1 MRRITLP
8 EDTRTFQRTSPT
20 SSLLA
25 RTGEPPLP
33 AGTNL
38 VVSEPQ
44 IMVYDH
50 RDQAAVWF
58 RDRGGEYFML
68 VTETGVPE
76 LIQSVTN

>member
-8 EDTRTFQRTSPT
+8 QDTRTFQRTGPT

-25 RTGEPPLP
+25 RTGLLVP
-33 AGTNL
+33 AGRTL

-44 IMVYDH
+44 TMVYDH

-58 RDRGGEYFML
+58 RDRGEEYFL
-68 VTETGVPE
+68 IVAETGVPD
-76 LIQSVTN
+76 LMASVAN

>member
-8 EDTRTFQRTSPT
+8 QDTRTFQKTGPT
-20 SSLLA
+20 SSLLT
-25 RTGEPPLP
+25 RTGLLIP
-33 AGTNL
+33 AGRTL

-44 IMVYDH
+44 TMVYDH
-50 RDQAAVWF
+50 RDQTAVWF
-58 RDRGGEYFML
+58 RDRGEEYFML